1 MRALVFF
8 FRGYAIVELT
18 GAEPE
23 RCLNRFAQRGIAFW
37 AVEKPDE
44 LHLRCRVLL
53 RDVQAAD
60 MKIFALWVMM
70 TKAFIVS
77 EVQR

>member
-37 AVEKPDE
+37 
-44 LHLRCRVLL
+44 
-53 RDVQAAD
+53 DV
-60 MKIFALWVMM
+60 
-70 TKAFIVS
+70 
-77 EVQR
+77 